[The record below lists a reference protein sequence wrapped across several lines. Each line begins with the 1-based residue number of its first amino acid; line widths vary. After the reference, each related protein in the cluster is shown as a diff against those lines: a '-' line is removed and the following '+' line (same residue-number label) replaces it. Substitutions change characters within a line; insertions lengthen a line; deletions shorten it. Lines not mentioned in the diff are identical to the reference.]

1 MDHFAQYDSPIG
13 LLVMKSDG
21 HSLTGLSPALSED
34 GSSDLPVF
42 QEVRS
47 WLDAYFRGKRPD
59 PHLLPLDPRG
69 TPFQR
74 AVWEQLLTVPYGE
87 AQSYG
92 DIARAIGN
100 PRACQAVG
108 QAVGRNPIGI
118 IIPCHRI
125 LGADGRLTGYA
136 WGLDKKKWLLRHEGV
151 NFIDHP

>member
-1 MDHFAQYDSPIG
+1 MEYFSPYHSPIG

-21 HSLTGLSPALSED
+21 RSLTDLAPASSQA

-42 QEVRS
+42 QKVRS
-47 WLDAYFRGKRPD
+47 WLDAYFRNEQPD
-59 PHLLPLDPRG
+59 PHLLPLNPQG
-69 TPFQR
+69 TTFQQ
-74 AVWEQLLTVPYGE
+74 AVWKQLLSVPYGE
-87 AQSYG
+87 TRSYG

-100 PRACQAVG
+100 SRACQAVG

-125 LGADGRLTGYA
+125 LGAHGQLTGYA

-151 NFIDHP
+151 LFYDHP